1 MLRRLLMALLFS
13 PLAFMPIATTLIA
26 ATPSDVSDQDI
37 ADAYLYLLGRLL
49 VLRQENIDFRDEG
62 FKWNEIIYRTPGGV
76 TWANPNLD
84 VTYSEAWVAVDEN
97 TPVILEVPKIEGGR
111 YYSWQMLNGWG
122 ETVLNVNERTFPDR
136 PFGKYALVLKG
147 SNPPIPEDALRVE
160 LPSRKSRVLARVE
173 LGSDPEEA
181 IRLQKQFKLT
191 PTGTPEIAP
200 LIVKLDFPND
210 KLPGAEA
217 FDQAAI
223 LESEPDINPGME
235 PLQAKVRAVETLVKS
250 GPEGKATVANA
261 IETLALPQ
269 FKEKLSQLGV
279 SKNGWTRPSTIGN
292 YGGDYLSRTAI
303 NLIGI
308 WANNTNEVVYFKTDS
323 DGTGTKL
330 DGGKIYTITFPKDA
344 PPLSKV
350 RYFWSVIAVDS
361 SKFQVIPNE
370 QNRYL
375 LNKQSGVKAN
385 DDGSLTLYFA
395 PTQPDGAPEPN
406 WLSTPNG
413 QNYNLTFRFY
423 GPSRDIVDGA
433 YFPPPLVQAE

>member
-147 SNPPIPEDALRVE
+147 SNPPIPEDTLRVE

-181 IRLQKQFKLT
+181 ICLQKQFKLT

-250 GPEGKATVANA
+250 GPESAC
-261 IETLALPQ
+261 P
-269 FKEKLSQLGV
+269 
-279 SKNGWTRPSTIGN
+279 
-292 YGGDYLSRTAI
+292 RTAGRGPRQSATTV
-303 NLIGI
+303 GI
-308 WANNTNEVVYFKTDS
+308 T
-323 DGTGTKL
+323 
-330 DGGKIYTITFPKDA
+330 
-344 PPLSKV
+344 
-350 RYFWSVIAVDS
+350 
-361 SKFQVIPNE
+361 
-370 QNRYL
+370 
-375 LNKQSGVKAN
+375 
-385 DDGSLTLYFA
+385 SLV
-395 PTQPDGAPEPN
+395 PR
-406 WLSTPNG
+406 ST
-413 QNYNLTFRFY
+413 
-423 GPSRDIVDGA
+423 
-433 YFPPPLVQAE
+433 

>member
-1 MLRRLLMALLFS
+1 MGEPKSRRG
-13 PLAFMPIATTLIA
+13 
-26 ATPSDVSDQDI
+26 
-37 ADAYLYLLGRLL
+37 LLGSL
-49 VLRQENIDFRDEG
+49 G
-62 FKWNEIIYRTPGGV
+62 
-76 TWANPNLD
+76 
-84 VTYSEAWVAVDEN
+84 SVDEN

-122 ETVLNVNERTFPDR
+122 ETVLNINERTFPDH

-200 LIVKLDFPND
+200 LVVKLDFPND

-217 FDQAAI
+217 FDQATAI
-223 LESEPDINPGME
+223 IESEPDINPGME
-235 PLQAKVRAVETLVKS
+235 PLQAKVRAVEALVKS
-250 GPEGKATVANA
+250 GPDGKARVANA

-292 YGGDYLSRTAI
+292 YGEDYLSRTAI

-308 WANNTNEVVYFKTDS
+308 WANNTNEVVYFKTNS

-330 DGGKIYTITFPKDA
+330 DGGNDLYDHLSQGCTPAIEG
-344 PPLSKV
+344 PLLLVGHCRRTHRNS
-350 RYFWSVIAVDS
+350 RS
-361 SKFQVIPNE
+361 SPTSRTAIC
-370 QNRYL
+370 
-375 LNKQSGVKAN
+375 STS
-385 DDGSLTLYFA
+385 SLA
-395 PTQPDGAPEPN
+395 
-406 WLSTPNG
+406 
-413 QNYNLTFRFY
+413 
-423 GPSRDIVDGA
+423 
-433 YFPPPLVQAE
+433 